1 MLGKLDSHMEKN
13 EIRTLPNTIHT
24 QKNTSKWINDLDI
37 RPDTMKLLE
46 ENTGQT
52 LSDRND
58 STIFSDPPLK
68 SIDNKNKN
76 KQMGP
81 HQT

>member
-13 EIRTLPNTIHT
+13 EIRTLPNTLHKI
-24 QKNTSKWINDLDI
+24 NSKWIKDLNI
-37 RPDTMKLLE
+37 RPDTIKLLE

-76 KQMGP
+76 KQMGS